1 MSYMVKG
8 GLRAVFYFLK
18 CKLLYT
24 ICKENITFGKIYFML
39 KQILLPN
46 RFKLIGWILLVPST
60 ILGFML
66 MLSDLESKLKIN
78 SKVFALYNDEIMGSG
93 RHTGIISTDITNTL
107 VGVFFILGAMMVGF
121 SKEKKEDE
129 YVANLRLSSL
139 MWAVWVNYLLLL
151 LSFIFIYGM
160 GFFHVMI
167 YNMFTVLIIFI
178 GRFNIILLKNKMIS
192 IDEK

>member
-1 MSYMVKG
+1 
-8 GLRAVFYFLK
+8 
-18 CKLLYT
+18 
-24 ICKENITFGKIYFML
+24 ML

-46 RFKLIGWILLVPST
+46 QFKMLGWILLVPSA
-60 ILGFML
+60 ILGFLL
-66 MLSDLESKLKIN
+66 MLSDLESTLKIN
-78 SKVFALYNDEIMGSG
+78 SKVFALYNDQIIGSQ
-93 RHTGIISTDITNTL
+93 RHTGIISTDISNTL

-139 MWAVWVNYLLLL
+139 MWAVWVNYVLLL

-178 GRFNIILLKNKMIS
+178 GRFNIKLFINRMIPA
-192 IDEK
+192 DEK

>member
-1 MSYMVKG
+1 
-8 GLRAVFYFLK
+8 
-18 CKLLYT
+18 
-24 ICKENITFGKIYFML
+24 ML

-46 RFKLIGWILLVPST
+46 YFKLIGWILLVPSA
-60 ILGFML
+60 IFGFFL
-66 MLSDLESKLKIN
+66 MLSDLESTLKIN
-78 SKVFALYNDEIMGSG
+78 SKVFALYNDEIIGSQ

-139 MWAVWVNYLLLL
+139 MWAVWVNYVLLL

-178 GRFNIILLKNKMIS
+178 GRFNIKLFINRMIPA
-192 IDEK
+192 DEK

>member
-1 MSYMVKG
+1 
-8 GLRAVFYFLK
+8 
-18 CKLLYT
+18 
-24 ICKENITFGKIYFML
+24 ML

>member
-1 MSYMVKG
+1 
-8 GLRAVFYFLK
+8 
-18 CKLLYT
+18 
-24 ICKENITFGKIYFML
+24 ML

-46 RFKLIGWILLVPST
+46 YFKLIGWILLVPSA
-60 ILGFML
+60 ILGFFL
-66 MLSDLESKLKIN
+66 MLSDLESTLKIN
-78 SKVFALYNDEIMGSG
+78 SKVFALYNDEIMGSQ

-139 MWAVWVNYLLLL
+139 MWAVWVNYVLLL

-178 GRFNIILLKNKMIS
+178 ARFNIKLFINRMIPA
-192 IDEK
+192 DEK

>member
-1 MSYMVKG
+1 
-8 GLRAVFYFLK
+8 
-18 CKLLYT
+18 
-24 ICKENITFGKIYFML
+24 ML

-46 RFKLIGWILLVPST
+46 RFKLVGWILLVPSA
-60 ILGFML
+60 IVGFML

-78 SKVFALYNDEIMGSG
+78 SKVFALYNDEIMGNG

-139 MWAVWVNYLLLL
+139 MWAVWVNYVLLL
-151 LSFIFIYGM
+151 LSIIFIYGM
-160 GFFHVMI
+160 GFFQVMI

>member
-1 MSYMVKG
+1 
-8 GLRAVFYFLK
+8 
-18 CKLLYT
+18 
-24 ICKENITFGKIYFML
+24 ML

-46 RFKLIGWILLVPST
+46 QFKLIGWILLVPSA
-60 ILGFML
+60 ILGFFL
-66 MLSDLESKLKIN
+66 MLSDLESTLKIN
-78 SKVFALYNDEIMGSG
+78 SKVFALYNDEIMGSQ

-139 MWAVWVNYLLLL
+139 MWAVWVNYVLLL

-178 GRFNIILLKNKMIS
+178 GRFNIKLFINRMIPA
-192 IDEK
+192 DEK

>member
-1 MSYMVKG
+1 
-8 GLRAVFYFLK
+8 
-18 CKLLYT
+18 
-24 ICKENITFGKIYFML
+24 ML

-46 RFKLIGWILLVPST
+46 QFKMLGWILLVPSA
-60 ILGFML
+60 ILGFLL
-66 MLSDLESKLKIN
+66 MLSDLESTLKIN
-78 SKVFALYNDEIMGSG
+78 SKVFALYNDEIMGSK

-129 YVANLRLSSL
+129 YIANLRLSSL
-139 MWAVWVNYLLLL
+139 MWAVWVNYVLLL

-178 GRFNIILLKNKMIS
+178 GRFNIKLFINRMIPAN
-192 IDEK
+192 EK

>member
-1 MSYMVKG
+1 
-8 GLRAVFYFLK
+8 
-18 CKLLYT
+18 
-24 ICKENITFGKIYFML
+24 ML

-46 RFKLIGWILLVPST
+46 QFKLIGWILLVPSA
-60 ILGFML
+60 IFGFFL
-66 MLSDLESKLKIN
+66 MLSDLESTLKIN
-78 SKVFALYNDEIMGSG
+78 SKVFALYNDEIMGSQ

-139 MWAVWVNYLLLL
+139 MWAVWVNYVLLL

-178 GRFNIILLKNKMIS
+178 GRFNIKLFINRMIPA
-192 IDEK
+192 DEK

>member
-1 MSYMVKG
+1 
-8 GLRAVFYFLK
+8 
-18 CKLLYT
+18 
-24 ICKENITFGKIYFML
+24 ML

-46 RFKLIGWILLVPST
+46 YFKLIGWILLVPSA
-60 ILGFML
+60 ILGFFL
-66 MLSDLESKLKIN
+66 MLSDLESTLKIN
-78 SKVFALYNDEIMGSG
+78 SKVFALYNDEIMGSQ

-139 MWAVWVNYLLLL
+139 MWAVWVNYVLLL

-167 YNMFTVLIIFI
+167 YNMFTVLILFI
-178 GRFNIILLKNKMIS
+178 GRFNIKLFINRMIPA
-192 IDEK
+192 DEK

>member
-1 MSYMVKG
+1 
-8 GLRAVFYFLK
+8 
-18 CKLLYT
+18 
-24 ICKENITFGKIYFML
+24 ML

-46 RFKLIGWILLVPST
+46 QFKLIGWILLVPSA
-60 ILGFML
+60 ILGFFL
-66 MLSDLESKLKIN
+66 MLSDLESTLKIN
-78 SKVFALYNDEIMGSG
+78 SKVFAIYNDEIMGSQ

-139 MWAVWVNYLLLL
+139 MWAVWVNYVLLL

-178 GRFNIILLKNKMIS
+178 GRFNIKLFINRMIPA
-192 IDEK
+192 DEK

>member
-1 MSYMVKG
+1 
-8 GLRAVFYFLK
+8 
-18 CKLLYT
+18 
-24 ICKENITFGKIYFML
+24 ML

-46 RFKLIGWILLVPST
+46 YFKLIGWILLIPSA
-60 ILGFML
+60 ILGFFL
-66 MLSDLESKLKIN
+66 MLSDLESTLKIN
-78 SKVFALYNDEIMGSG
+78 SKVFALYNDEIMGSQ

-129 YVANLRLSSL
+129 YVSNLRLSSL
-139 MWAVWVNYLLLL
+139 MWAVWVNYVLLL

-178 GRFNIILLKNKMIS
+178 GRFNIKLFINRMIPA
-192 IDEK
+192 DEK

>member
-1 MSYMVKG
+1 
-8 GLRAVFYFLK
+8 
-18 CKLLYT
+18 
-24 ICKENITFGKIYFML
+24 ML

-46 RFKLIGWILLVPST
+46 QFKLLGWILLVPSA
-60 ILGFML
+60 ILGFLL
-66 MLSDLESKLKIN
+66 MLSDLESTLKIN
-78 SKVFALYNDEIMGSG
+78 SKVFALYNDQIMGSQ

-107 VGVFFILGAMMVGF
+107 IGVFFILGAMMVGF

-139 MWAVWVNYLLLL
+139 MWAVWVNYVLLL

-178 GRFNIILLKNKMIS
+178 GRFNIKLFINRMIPA
-192 IDEK
+192 DEK

>member
-1 MSYMVKG
+1 
-8 GLRAVFYFLK
+8 
-18 CKLLYT
+18 
-24 ICKENITFGKIYFML
+24 ML

-46 RFKLIGWILLVPST
+46 YFKLIGWILLVPSA
-60 ILGFML
+60 IFGFFL
-66 MLSDLESKLKIN
+66 MLSDLESTLKIN
-78 SKVFALYNDEIMGSG
+78 SKVFALYNDEIMGSL

-129 YVANLRLSSL
+129 YVANLSLSSL
-139 MWAVWVNYLLLL
+139 MWAVWVNYVLLL

-178 GRFNIILLKNKMIS
+178 GRFNIKLFINRMIPA
-192 IDEK
+192 DEK

>member
-1 MSYMVKG
+1 
-8 GLRAVFYFLK
+8 
-18 CKLLYT
+18 
-24 ICKENITFGKIYFML
+24 ML

-46 RFKLIGWILLVPST
+46 RFKLVGWILLVPSA
-60 ILGFML
+60 ILSFIL
-66 MLSDLESKLKIN
+66 MLSDLESTLKIN

>member
-1 MSYMVKG
+1 
-8 GLRAVFYFLK
+8 
-18 CKLLYT
+18 
-24 ICKENITFGKIYFML
+24 ML

-46 RFKLIGWILLVPST
+46 QYKLLGWILLVPSA
-60 ILGFML
+60 ILGFLL
-66 MLSDLESKLKIN
+66 MLSDLESTLKIN
-78 SKVFALYNDEIMGSG
+78 SKVFALYNDEIMGSK

-129 YVANLRLSSL
+129 YIANLRLSSL
-139 MWAVWVNYLLLL
+139 MWAVWVNYVLLL

-178 GRFNIILLKNKMIS
+178 GRFNIKLFINRMIPAN
-192 IDEK
+192 EK

>member
-1 MSYMVKG
+1 
-8 GLRAVFYFLK
+8 
-18 CKLLYT
+18 
-24 ICKENITFGKIYFML
+24 ML

-46 RFKLIGWILLVPST
+46 QFKMLGWILLVPSA
-60 ILGFML
+60 ILGFLL
-66 MLSDLESKLKIN
+66 MLSDLESTLKIN
-78 SKVFALYNDEIMGSG
+78 SKVFALYNDEIMGSQ

-129 YVANLRLSSL
+129 YIANLRLSSL
-139 MWAVWVNYLLLL
+139 MWAVWVNYVLLL

-178 GRFNIILLKNKMIS
+178 GRFNIKLFINRMIPAN
-192 IDEK
+192 EK

>member
-1 MSYMVKG
+1 
-8 GLRAVFYFLK
+8 
-18 CKLLYT
+18 
-24 ICKENITFGKIYFML
+24 ML

-46 RFKLIGWILLVPST
+46 RFKLVGWILLVPST

-129 YVANLRLSSL
+129 YVANLRLTSL
-139 MWAVWVNYLLLL
+139 MWAVWVNYVLLL

-192 IDEK
+192 TDEK

>member
-1 MSYMVKG
+1 
-8 GLRAVFYFLK
+8 
-18 CKLLYT
+18 
-24 ICKENITFGKIYFML
+24 ML

-46 RFKLIGWILLVPST
+46 RFKLVGWIVLVPSAV
-60 ILGFML
+60 LGFML
-66 MLSDLESKLKIN
+66 MLSDVESVLKIN
-78 SKVFALYNDEIMGSG
+78 SKVFALYNDEVLGTE

-107 VGVFFILGAMMVGF
+107 VGVLFIIGAMMVGF

-139 MWAVWVNYLLLL
+139 MWAVWVNYVLLL
-151 LSFIFIYGM
+151 LSFVFIYGM

-192 IDEK
+192 TDEK

>member
-1 MSYMVKG
+1 
-8 GLRAVFYFLK
+8 
-18 CKLLYT
+18 
-24 ICKENITFGKIYFML
+24 ML

-46 RFKLIGWILLVPST
+46 YFKLIGWILLVPSAFF
-60 ILGFML
+60 GFFL
-66 MLSDLESKLKIN
+66 MLSDLESTLKIN
-78 SKVFALYNDEIMGSG
+78 SKVFALYNDEIMGSK

-139 MWAVWVNYLLLL
+139 MWAVWVNYVLLL

-178 GRFNIILLKNKMIS
+178 GRFNIKLFINRMIPA
-192 IDEK
+192 DEK

>member
-1 MSYMVKG
+1 
-8 GLRAVFYFLK
+8 
-18 CKLLYT
+18 
-24 ICKENITFGKIYFML
+24 ML

-46 RFKLIGWILLVPST
+46 YFKLIGWILLIPSA
-60 ILGFML
+60 ILGFFL
-66 MLSDLESKLKIN
+66 MLSDLESTLKIN
-78 SKVFALYNDEIMGSG
+78 SKVFALYNDEIMGSQ

-139 MWAVWVNYLLLL
+139 MWAVWVNYVLLL

-178 GRFNIILLKNKMIS
+178 GRFNIKLFINRMIPA
-192 IDEK
+192 DEK

>member
-1 MSYMVKG
+1 
-8 GLRAVFYFLK
+8 
-18 CKLLYT
+18 
-24 ICKENITFGKIYFML
+24 ML

-46 RFKLIGWILLVPST
+46 RFKLVGWILLVPST

-139 MWAVWVNYLLLL
+139 MWAVWVNYVLLL

>member
-1 MSYMVKG
+1 
-8 GLRAVFYFLK
+8 
-18 CKLLYT
+18 
-24 ICKENITFGKIYFML
+24 ML

-46 RFKLIGWILLVPST
+46 QFKLIGWILLVPSAFF
-60 ILGFML
+60 GFFL
-66 MLSDLESKLKIN
+66 MLSDLESTLKIN
-78 SKVFALYNDEIMGSG
+78 SKVFALYNDEIMGSR

-139 MWAVWVNYLLLL
+139 MWAVWVNYVLLL

-178 GRFNIILLKNKMIS
+178 GRFNIKLFINRMIPA
-192 IDEK
+192 DEK

>member
-1 MSYMVKG
+1 
-8 GLRAVFYFLK
+8 
-18 CKLLYT
+18 
-24 ICKENITFGKIYFML
+24 ML
-39 KQILLPN
+39 KQILLPS
-46 RFKLIGWILLVPST
+46 RFKLVGWILLVPSA

-139 MWAVWVNYLLLL
+139 MWAVWVNYALLL

-192 IDEK
+192 TDEK

>member
-1 MSYMVKG
+1 
-8 GLRAVFYFLK
+8 
-18 CKLLYT
+18 
-24 ICKENITFGKIYFML
+24 ML

-46 RFKLIGWILLVPST
+46 QFKMLGWILLVPSA
-60 ILGFML
+60 ILGFLL

-107 VGVFFILGAMMVGF
+107 VGVFFILGGMMVGF

-139 MWAVWVNYLLLL
+139 MWAVWVNYVLLL

-192 IDEK
+192 TDEK

>member
-1 MSYMVKG
+1 
-8 GLRAVFYFLK
+8 
-18 CKLLYT
+18 
-24 ICKENITFGKIYFML
+24 ML

-46 RFKLIGWILLVPST
+46 RFKLVGWILLVPSA
-60 ILGFML
+60 ILGFLL
-66 MLSDLESKLKIN
+66 MLSDLESKFTIK
-78 SKVFALYNDEIMGSG
+78 SKVFALYNDEILGDKS
-93 RHTGIISTDITNTL
+93 HFGIISTDITNTL

-121 SKEKKEDE
+121 SKEKQEDE

-139 MWAVWVNYLLLL
+139 MWAVWVNYVLLL

-178 GRFNIILLKNKMIS
+178 GRFNVILLKNKMIS
-192 IDEK
+192 TDEK

>member
-1 MSYMVKG
+1 
-8 GLRAVFYFLK
+8 
-18 CKLLYT
+18 
-24 ICKENITFGKIYFML
+24 ML

-46 RFKLIGWILLVPST
+46 QFKLLGWILLVPSA
-60 ILGFML
+60 IFGFFL
-66 MLSDLESKLKIN
+66 MLSDLESTLKIN
-78 SKVFALYNDEIMGSG
+78 SKVFALYNDEIMGSQ

-139 MWAVWVNYLLLL
+139 MWAVWVNYVLLL

-178 GRFNIILLKNKMIS
+178 GRFNIKLFINRMIPA
-192 IDEK
+192 DEK

>member
-1 MSYMVKG
+1 
-8 GLRAVFYFLK
+8 
-18 CKLLYT
+18 
-24 ICKENITFGKIYFML
+24 ML

-46 RFKLIGWILLVPST
+46 QFKLLGWILLVPSA
-60 ILGFML
+60 IFGFFL
-66 MLSDLESKLKIN
+66 MLSDLESKLTIK
-78 SKVFALYNDEIMGSG
+78 SKVFALYNDEILGDKN
-93 RHTGIISTDITNTL
+93 HFGIISTDITITL
-107 VGVFFILGAMMVGF
+107 VGVVFILGAMMVGF

-139 MWAVWVNYLLLL
+139 MWAVWVNYVLLL

-192 IDEK
+192 TDEK

>member
-1 MSYMVKG
+1 
-8 GLRAVFYFLK
+8 
-18 CKLLYT
+18 
-24 ICKENITFGKIYFML
+24 ML

-46 RFKLIGWILLVPST
+46 YFKLIGWILLVPSAFF
-60 ILGFML
+60 GFFL
-66 MLSDLESKLKIN
+66 MLSDLESTLKIN
-78 SKVFALYNDEIMGSG
+78 SKVFALYNDEIMGSQ

-139 MWAVWVNYLLLL
+139 MWAVWVNYVLLL

-178 GRFNIILLKNKMIS
+178 GRFNIKLFINRMIPA
-192 IDEK
+192 DEK

>member
-1 MSYMVKG
+1 
-8 GLRAVFYFLK
+8 
-18 CKLLYT
+18 
-24 ICKENITFGKIYFML
+24 ML

-46 RFKLIGWILLVPST
+46 QFKMLGWILLVPSA
-60 ILGFML
+60 ILGFLL
-66 MLSDLESKLKIN
+66 MLSDLESTLKIN
-78 SKVFALYNDEIMGSG
+78 SKVFALYNDEIMGSQ

-129 YVANLRLSSL
+129 YIANLRLSSL
-139 MWAVWVNYLLLL
+139 MWAVWVNYVLLL
-151 LSFIFIYGM
+151 LSFIFIYGI

-178 GRFNIILLKNKMIS
+178 GRFNIKLFINRMIPAN
-192 IDEK
+192 EK